1 VDVLTSLGL
10 AMPAGLN
17 AYIPLLAVALAERF
31 DWLDLREPLDIL
43 GSWWMIG
50 VIVVLLI
57 VEIVAD
63 KVPGVDHANDLV
75 QSVVRPAAGAIV
87 AVAASGS
94 GSTVKPWVLVLMG
107 VLLAGGVH
115 MVKATTR
122 PVVNATTVG
131 VGAVA
136 VSTVEDVGAVAMSVI
151 AIAIPILVIVLLV
164 GLLVLLVLLWR
175 RRRRRRRESAAEK
188 AGPQL

>member
-1 VDVLTSLGL
+1 MDILTSLGL

-31 DWLDLREPLDIL
+31 GWLDLREPLDIL
-43 GSWWMIG
+43 GSWWMIAI
-50 VIVVLLI
+50 IVVLLI

-122 PVVNATTVG
+122 PVVNATTAG

-136 VSTVEDVGAVAMSVI
+136 VSTVEDAGAAVMSVI
-151 AIAIPILVIVLLV
+151 AIALPILVIVMLV

-175 RRRRRRRESAAEK
+175 RRRRKRREEQEKSAS
-188 AGPQL
+188 QV